1 MNLIGERLFKFMPI
15 YEDNNIM
22 NLYQGI
28 PIVINNNLIV
38 GHKQKKKH
46 KNKLINRI
54 LFKLYGTEPIYDT
67 KHIYYID
74 GKIYMSPIMFDKIKE
89 TINNG

>member
-1 MNLIGERLFKFMPI
+1 MLM

-28 PIVINNNLIV
+28 PIVINNNLII
-38 GHKQKKKH
+38 GCRQKKTH

-54 LFKLYGTEPIYDT
+54 LLRLYGTEPIYDT
-67 KHIYYID
+67 EHIYTFN
-74 GKIYMSPIMFDKIKE
+74 GKAYMSQAMFDKIKE
-89 TINNG
+89 IINNG

>member
-1 MNLIGERLFKFMPI
+1 MLM

-28 PIVINNNLIV
+28 PIVINNNLII

-67 KHIYYID
+67 EHIYYID
-74 GKIYMSPIMFDKIKE
+74 DKAYISQVMFDKIKGV
-89 TINNG
+89 INNE

>member
-1 MNLIGERLFKFMPI
+1 M
-15 YEDNNIM
+15 
-22 NLYQGI
+22 
-28 PIVINNNLIV
+28 
-38 GHKQKKKH
+38 KQLKSRAPRKKNCGTFKKKH
-46 KNKLINRI
+46 KNKIINRI

>member
-1 MNLIGERLFKFMPI
+1 MLM
-15 YEDNNIM
+15 YENNNIM

-28 PIVINNNLIV
+28 PIVINNNLII

-67 KHIYYID
+67 EHIYYID
-74 GKIYMSPIMFDKIKE
+74 DKAYMSQVMFDKIKGV
-89 TINNG
+89 INNE